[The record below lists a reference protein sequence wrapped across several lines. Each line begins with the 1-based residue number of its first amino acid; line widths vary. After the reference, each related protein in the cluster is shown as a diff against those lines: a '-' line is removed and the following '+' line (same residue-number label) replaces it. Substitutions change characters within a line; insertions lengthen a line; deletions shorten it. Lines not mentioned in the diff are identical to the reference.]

1 MFQLIIAVA
10 IILLVAMVVYGIE
23 QNILTLCNDCHFMFD
38 NTDKRKELREKYRTY
53 LKSKYP
59 NWNEQDLIYKKE

>member
-1 MFQLIIAVA
+1 
-10 IILLVAMVVYGIE
+10 MVVYGIE

-38 NTDKRKELREKYRTY
+38 NTDKRKSLREKYRAY
-53 LKSKYP
+53 LKSKYS